1 MSNYRSQAVCGSATP
16 AIAAGLAVLPD
27 DTLIA
32 AVAKG
37 DQRALLVLFSRHHSR
52 VLRFASRFVK
62 DRDTAETVVNDT
74 FLIAW
79 QRAARF
85 EGRSQV
91 GTWLLGIARYRAL
104 GAIKPRRPTC
114 ERLDEHADRL
124 VDPRET
130 VDDHIHREEI
140 DSRLKRCIATL
151 PREQAELIDLHYFHG
166 VSLKDAE
173 RLTGVP
179 INTIK
184 TRMFLARRKLARMMA
199 DENQTPHPPFSMSIH
214 APQTA

>member
-1 MSNYRSQAVCGSATP
+1 MSSNRSLAVCGSVAS
-16 AIAAGLAVLPD
+16 AIPAGLAALPD
-27 DTLIA
+27 DVLIA
-32 AVAKG
+32 SVANG
-37 DQRALLVLFSRHHSR
+37 DQRALLVLFSRHYSR

-62 DRDTAETVVNDT
+62 DQDAAETVANDT

-104 GAIKPRRPTC
+104 GAIKPRRPAC
-114 ERLDEHADRL
+114 ERLDDHADLL
-124 VDPRET
+124 VDPRES
-130 VDDHIHREEI
+130 VDERIHREEI
-140 DSRLKRCIATL
+140 DSQLRRCIATL
-151 PREQAELIDLHYFHG
+151 PREQAQLIDLHYFHG
-166 VSLKDAE
+166 VSLKEAE

-184 TRMFLARRKLARMMA
+184 TRMFLARRKLARMMTEE
-199 DENQTPHPPFSMSIH
+199 DQPVYPPLSFSAH
-214 APQTA
+214 AARTA